1 MLSGLFAFVLVLFSL
16 ALILFIV
23 SLLYAAVHLPLGRAL
38 ERRRFANRQERSRRG
53 DRYLEVGDVPR
64 ALEAFLGAFYLDTI
78 VSDRELLSAVHNH
91 HTGLLSRLITVT
103 EEVQGGTVRLM
114 SLAKADKLL
123 TERIDLHRRYFRARD
138 GGGRVEQTRDL
149 YRKLHENR
157 RELRACLRQLVIEIT
172 ASRSAEQVH

>member
-1 MLSGLFAFVLVLFSL
+1 MLSAVFGLFLVLFAL
-16 ALILFIV
+16 AVILFIV
-23 SLLYAAVHLPLGRAL
+23 SLLYAAVHLPLGRAI
-38 ERRRFANRQERSRRG
+38 ERRRFASRQERGRRG
-53 DRYLEVGDVPR
+53 DRYLESGDVPR

-78 VSDRELLSAVHNH
+78 VSDRDLLSAVHNH

-123 TERIDLHRRYFRARD
+123 TERTDLHRRYFRARD
-138 GGGRVEQTRDL
+138 GAGRAEHTRDL

-157 RELRACLRQLVIEIT
+157 RELRTCLRQLVSEIT
-172 ASRSAEQVH
+172 ASRAAEQFH